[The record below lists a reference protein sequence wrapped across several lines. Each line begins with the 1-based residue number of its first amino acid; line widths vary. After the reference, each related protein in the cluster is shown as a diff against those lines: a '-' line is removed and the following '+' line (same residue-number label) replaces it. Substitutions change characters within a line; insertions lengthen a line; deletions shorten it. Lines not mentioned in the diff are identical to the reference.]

1 MTGKKYR
8 LYASPSL
15 SEPDWQPVGA
25 GKTAAGQRTAET
37 HTTADDRFYKVHLV
51 P

>member
-1 MTGKKYR
+1 MAGKKYR
-8 LYASPSL
+8 LHASPSL

-25 GKTAAGQRTAET
+25 EQTAAGSRTAEK
-37 HTTADDRFYKVHLV
+37 HATTGDRFYKVHLV